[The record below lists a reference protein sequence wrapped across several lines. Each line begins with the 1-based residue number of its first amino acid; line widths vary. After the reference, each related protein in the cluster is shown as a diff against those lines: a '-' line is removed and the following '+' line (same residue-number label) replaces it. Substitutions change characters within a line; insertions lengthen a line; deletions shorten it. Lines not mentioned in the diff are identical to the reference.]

1 MMAGMHGLLVAACCL
16 IGGNVHT
23 PSGAP
28 IAHAQ
33 LVIDGTK
40 RVETSSDAK
49 GNFAVAVPPGRYT
62 ITAVARGYV
71 PVQADTGI
79 VGGDT
84 RIDIVLEP
92 VDSPKL
98 RTIGEVQVNGG
109 FALVRNVIPEMDVLR
124 SQMDALGYENVLEG
138 LQQVPSV
145 VIHHTDA
152 GAPTAPAVVSLRG
165 PDPSEALVTLDGQTL
180 NDGNTGDL
188 DLSQF
193 AVPAFNSINVTEGL
207 GPTDSEGSNTF
218 GGAVNLVSLRP
229 TIQDH
234 FSVSGSLGSYGTS
247 QSWLNATGTVGKL
260 GYALAG
266 NGYQQAG
273 QVDQY
278 ALVYPSNNVV
288 SKNCGLIV
296 TTAKQP
302 QNCPVLMH
310 LGSTVSARLG
320 LVNLDYNFSQRAD
333 AGVRVFSL
341 GDFRDES
348 SAVNGIAGNPFQ
360 PCDPTNP
367 SAPPCPSGFTTTP
380 NPVYGQHIGT
390 GDAIFAQSV
399 RAYDVYSRS
408 VLGSGS
414 LLADFYADDNN
425 IDFSGGSAATS
436 PYDVSHQD
444 KRYNEGLSWGRSFDS
459 SDFALGGYARQES
472 LVGAGIVG
480 TLAQSI
486 DSYFVRGAQ
495 QIGSNLRLSGG
506 LYDATYT
513 SFGNT
518 LNWRAGASYDVSTS
532 SVIRLSVGTGFRAP
546 LLIERYYFPPVI
558 VDGKPEPNP
567 GLPPPDQNCV
577 VAGQGNPDERPE
589 HATEYELGFSHLF
602 SNASSLDVSLYRSNL
617 RDTIENFYPF
627 GACSS
632 KLGYEYEI
640 PINIGNAVYQGA
652 EVRFKQRFPRQNLSL
667 VLSYGLNVA
676 YPYSLGPN
684 VSNPTSGGSLVDGE
698 QFLGVP
704 QQQGSAMVAWSEK
717 GWHAATAFTFSG
729 RNNPLNQPPYTFTD
743 VAVGKNFGRIDFTVA
758 ATNVFNAVSGPFT
771 YYDAGAPYRGLYAG
785 PGGSSYLA
793 NLPTNQLNVQ
803 PASVRFALT
812 VHE

>member
-1 MMAGMHGLLVAACCL
+1 MHGLLVAACCL
-16 IGGNVHT
+16 INGNVHA

-33 LVIDGTK
+33 LVVAGSTH
-40 RVETSSDAK
+40 VATTSDAK
-49 GNFAVAVPPGRYT
+49 GDFSAQLPPGRYT

-71 PVQADTGI
+71 PVAADTGDLT
-79 VGGDT
+79 GDAH
-84 RIDIVLEP
+84 IDIVLEP

-98 RTIGEVQVNGG
+98 RTIGEVRVNGG
-109 FALVRNVIPEMDVLR
+109 FALVRNVIPEMDVTR
-124 SQMDALGYENVLEG
+124 SQMDALGYDNVLEG

-145 VIHHTDA
+145 VTQHPDA

-229 TIQDH
+229 TLEDH
-234 FSVSGSLGSYGTS
+234 FTFSGSLGSYDTS
-247 QSWLNATGTVGKL
+247 QSWLNATGTIGKL

-266 NGYQQAG
+266 NNYQQAG
-273 QVDQY
+273 QVNQY
-278 ALVYPSNNVV
+278 AFVYPSNNVA
-288 SKNCGLIV
+288 SKNCGPAPLPG
-296 TTAKQP
+296 KQP
-302 QNCPVLMH
+302 QNCPVLTH
-310 LGSTVSARLG
+310 LGSTVNSRLG

-333 AGVRVFSL
+333 AGVRVFTL
-341 GDFRDES
+341 GNFRDES

-360 PCDPTNP
+360 PCDPTDV
-367 SAPPCPSGFTTTP
+367 SAPPCPSGFTTAP
-380 NPVYGQHIGT
+380 NPMYGQHVGT
-390 GDAIFAQSV
+390 GNGIFAQSI

-414 LLADFYADDNN
+414 LLADFFADDNN
-425 IDFSGGSAATS
+425 VDISGGSGATS
-436 PYDVSHQD
+436 PYDVSHVD
-444 KRYNEGLSWGRSFDS
+444 KRYNEGLSWGRTFDAGE
-459 SDFALGGYARQES
+459 FAFGGYARQES
-472 LVGAGIVG
+472 LTGAGVTG
-480 TLAQSI
+480 TLSQSI
-486 DSYFVRGAQ
+486 NSYFVRGAQ
-495 QIGSNLRLSGG
+495 QIGANLRLSGG
-506 LYDATYT
+506 LYDADYS

-518 LNWRAGASYDVSTS
+518 LNWRLGASYDVSSS
-532 SVIRLSVGTGFRAP
+532 SVVRVSVGTGFRAP
-546 LLIERYYFPPVI
+546 LLIEKYYFPPVL
-558 VDGKPEPNP
+558 VDGKLQPNP

-577 VAGQGNPDERPE
+577 VAGQGNPNEQPE

-602 SNASSLDVSLYRSNL
+602 SSMSSLDVSLYRSNL

-632 KLGYEYEI
+632 KLGYQYEI

-676 YPYSLGPN
+676 YPFSLGPN
-684 VSNPTSGGSLVDGE
+684 VSNPTSGGSLVDDE

-704 QQQGSAMVAWSEK
+704 QQQGSATLIWSEK
-717 GWHAATAFTFSG
+717 GWHAATALTFSG
-729 RNNPLNQPPYTFTD
+729 RNNPLNQPPYTLAD
-743 VAVGKNFGRIDFTVA
+743 VAVGKNFGRLDFTVA

-771 YYDAGAPYRGLYAG
+771 YYGAGVPYRGLYAG
-785 PGGSSYLA
+785 PGGTSYMA
-793 NLPTNQLNVQ
+793 NLPTDQLNIL
-803 PASVRFALT
+803 PAAIHFILT
-812 VHE
+812 LHE